1 MGKDRAGD
9 QMLREVC
16 RKTVKP
22 KVGDLVRIPAFH
34 NDKIGVLVE
43 CCPTRTKSKVIWNDG
58 TVEVLFSATRW
69 MRVI

>member
-1 MGKDRAGD
+1 
-9 QMLREVC
+9 MLRKSSKE
-16 RKTVKP
+16 TVRP

-34 NDKIGVLVE
+34 NSKIGLLVE

-58 TVEVLFSATRW
+58 TIEVLFSATRW